1 MIKKI
6 LVALDPDSDTAVA
19 TRYATDI
26 AKRYGSSVT
35 GLAVVDLGQIEAG
48 TKGGGI
54 GSFYYAEKLREQLT
68 TETRAKAR
76 ELLEKYES
84 SMEDSGV
91 DHIEVVE
98 EGVPFQRIVEDM
110 KFHDLLVI
118 GKDPHF
124 FYGHPEKSTDTLAKV
139 VKNTVGPTLVVGDSY
154 SSISNILVAF
164 DGSNAASRALKQFV
178 QYMPFGNEIQ
188 VEIVSVYAK
197 ESTESDLILRLAA
210 EFVEAHGLK
219 AKTTALKGDNTS
231 DLLIQYV
238 SDSAASLLVAGAH
251 SVSGIRRIAFG
262 STTNRLINDVPIP
275 LFVDS

>member
-26 AKRYGSSVT
+26 AQRYNSSVT

-76 ELLEKYES
+76 ELLEKYEAA
-84 SMEDSGV
+84 MEGSGV
-91 DHIEVVE
+91 DHVEVVE

-110 KFHDLLVI
+110 KYHDLLVI

-124 FYGHPEKSTDTLAKV
+124 FYGHPDKTTNTLARV
-139 VKNTVGPTLVVGDSY
+139 VKNTVGPTLVVGNSY
-154 SSISNILVAF
+154 SSISKILVAY
-164 DGSNAASRALKQFV
+164 DGSNAAARALKQFV
-178 QYMPFGNEIQ
+178 HYMPFGDDIT
-188 VEIVSVYAK
+188 VEVVSVYSKDSTEADLTLRLVSDFLK
-197 ESTESDLILRLAA
+197 AHSLQVKTSAINGDKTADLLVKYATESD
-210 EFVEAHGLK
+210 
-219 AKTTALKGDNTS
+219 
-231 DLLIQYV
+231 
-238 SDSAASLLVAGAH
+238 ASLLVAGAH
-251 SVSGIRRIAFG
+251 SISAIKRITFG
-262 STTNRLINDVPIP
+262 STTNRLIGEMPIP
-275 LFVDS
+275 VFVDS

>member
-26 AKRYGSSVT
+26 AQRYDSSVT

-84 SMEDSGV
+84 AMDGSGV
-91 DHIEVVE
+91 DHVEVVE

-110 KFHDLLVI
+110 KYHDLLVI

-124 FYGHPEKSTDTLAKV
+124 FYGHPDKSTDTLARV
-139 VKNTVGPTLVVGDSY
+139 VKNTVGPTLVVGDAY
-154 SSISNILVAF
+154 SAITKILVAY

-178 QYMPFGNEIQ
+178 LYMPFGDEIDLE
-188 VEIVSVYAK
+188 VVSVYSK
-197 ESTESDLILRLAA
+197 DSTEADLTLRLVGD
-210 EFVEAHGLK
+210 FVEAHGLK
-219 AKTTALKGDNTS
+219 VKTSALKGDRTAELLAQYASES
-231 DLLIQYV
+231 D
-238 SDSAASLLVAGAH
+238 ASLLVAGAH
-251 SVSGIRRIAFG
+251 SVSAIRRIAFG
-262 STTNRLINDVPIP
+262 STTNKLIREMPIP
-275 LFVDS
+275 VFLDS